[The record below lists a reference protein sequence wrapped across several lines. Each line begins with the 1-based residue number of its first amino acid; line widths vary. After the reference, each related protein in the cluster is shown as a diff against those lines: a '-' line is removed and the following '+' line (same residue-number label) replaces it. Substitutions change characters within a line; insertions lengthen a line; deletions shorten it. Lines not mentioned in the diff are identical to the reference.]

1 MSALI
6 VIAGLTVMY
15 ISSAA
20 YTNSFST
27 TLRLARGA
35 HLSQEIVEKDYDGK
49 EPLPEYLEKAT
60 ISFAGSALWRQDA
73 NSDAEYEL
81 VPVYAPE
88 PVTTQEG
95 SDWRAVSCGQ
105 SALQSSIEER
115 QGNETNEGSSG
126 GSAGS
131 SAESL
136 IADIGELNI
145 ESPPRP
151 GSQNT

>member
-1 MSALI
+1 
-6 VIAGLTVMY
+6 
-15 ISSAA
+15 
-20 YTNSFST
+20 
-27 TLRLARGA
+27 
-35 HLSQEIVEKDYDGK
+35 LSQKIVEKDYDGK

-60 ISFAGSALWRQDA
+60 ISFAGSALWRQ
-73 NSDAEYEL
+73 

-88 PVTTQEG
+88 PVTQQE
-95 SDWRAVSCGQ
+95 SPEWHADSCGQ

-115 QGNETNEGSSG
+115 QGNETSERSPE

-136 IADIGELNI
+136 IADIEEVNI

-151 GSQNT
+151 RSQST

>member
-1 MSALI
+1 
-6 VIAGLTVMY
+6 
-15 ISSAA
+15 
-20 YTNSFST
+20 
-27 TLRLARGA
+27 
-35 HLSQEIVEKDYDGK
+35 LSQKIVEKDYDGK

-73 NSDAEYEL
+73 HSDAEYEL

-88 PVTTQEG
+88 PVTQQE
-95 SDWRAVSCGQ
+95 SPEWHADSCGQ

-115 QGNETNEGSSG
+115 QGNETSERSPE

-136 IADIGELNI
+136 IADIEEVNI

-151 GSQNT
+151 RSQST